1 MTICVTKNNR
11 FVSSKLYEKSYALS
25 QSVLDAYVKAT
36 GCHKEYIWHT
46 DTMTGNNWSKVPTT
60 LIEMGYMSN
69 PTEDRKMQTKA
80 CQKKMV
86 KGMAEGIKAYFL
98 G

>member
-1 MTICVTKNNR
+1 M
-11 FVSSKLYEKSYALS
+11 SKA
-25 QSVLDAYVKAT
+25 VLDSYVKET
-36 GCHKEYIWHT
+36 GCRKEKIWQT

-69 PTEDRKMQTKA
+69 PSEDRKMQTKA
-80 CQKKMV
+80 YQKKMV